1 MEINKDAT
9 AKGLTTQDKNWE
21 LMSVLGMKWSETT
34 NLTEEDREFLL
45 TKVEIV
51 KNHIKRQGQPSELLK
66 QVYATQSKDWIFF

>member
-34 NLTEEDREFLL
+34 DLTEEDREFLL

-51 KNHIKRQGQPSELLK
+51 KDHIKRQGQPSELLK
-66 QVYATQSKDWIFF
+66 

>member
-66 QVYATQSKDWIFF
+66 

>member
-9 AKGLTTQDKNWE
+9 SKGLTTQDKNWE

-66 QVYATQSKDWIFF
+66 

>member
-9 AKGLTTQDKNWE
+9 AQGLTTQDKNWE

-66 QVYATQSKDWIFF
+66 

>member
-34 NLTEEDREFLL
+34 NLTEEDRVFLL

-66 QVYATQSKDWIFF
+66 

>member
-21 LMSVLGMKWSETT
+21 LMSVLGMKWSESTD
-34 NLTEEDREFLL
+34 LTEEDREFLL

-66 QVYATQSKDWIFF
+66 